1 MILRTI
7 HSIDINRKTQP
18 KNKTKTQPKFLALM
32 LQNGPK
38 SIIECGKS
46 AQKISK
52 LTNVGYTLN

>member
-7 HSIDINRKTQP
+7 HSIDINTQTQP

-32 LQNGPK
+32 LQNEPK

-52 LTNVGYTLN
+52 LTNVGYTWN